1 MNSDFQKFRF
11 ATELSHQIWRAFDG
25 LVTFYGLRVCVA
37 GALAK
42 GEPIQTLAKRFGV
55 SVASALRSGQCQCA
69 GRGQTPGKIGGHRRK
84 FLAGEA
90 GE

>member
-11 ATELSHQIWRAFDG
+11 ATELSHQIWRALVG

-42 GEPIQTLAKRFGV
+42 GKTVQTLAKRFGV
-55 SVASALRSGQCQCA
+55 SVASAVRIAQCQCA
-69 GRGQTPGKIGGHRRK
+69 RRGQTPGKIGGHRRQS
-84 FLAGEA
+84 LAGEA